1 MGELRVDTSFPI
13 DRKPKRPVLQVKEFK
28 GKADPDW
35 CPGCGDFG
43 VLNALKIA
51 VAELGLL
58 PHEVLTISG
67 IGCSSNLPGY
77 INTYGMHTLHGRSLA
92 VATGA
97 QLGNNSLKVIVTGG
111 DGDGYGIGGN
121 HFLHTMRRNVDLTYI
136 VMDNQ
141 IYGLTTGQTS
151 PTSAKGMKTKST
163 PHGNVENSITP
174 MPLAMIGGATYVARG
189 FSGKQK
195 H

>member
-1 MGELRVDTSFPI
+1 MCRSTRSGSEEDFQMAELRTESVVTI
-13 DRKPKRPVLQVKEFK
+13 RPRRQPLTVKDFK

-43 VLNALKIA
+43 VLNALKSA
-51 VAELGLL
+51 VSELGLR

-77 INTYGMHTLHGRSLA
+77 INTYGMHTLHGRALA

-97 QLGNNSLKVIVTGG
+97 QLGNHELKVVVTGG
-111 DGDGYGIGGN
+111 DGDGFGIGG
-121 HFLHTMRRNVDLTYI
+121 
-136 VMDNQ
+136 
-141 IYGLTTGQTS
+141 GQFVHPPRPHAG
-151 PTSAKGMKTKST
+151 PT
-163 PHGNVENSITP
+163 H
-174 MPLAMIGGATYVARG
+174 PLVGER
-189 FSGKQK
+189 